1 MQALNARDVA
11 IDYAFMV
18 TVEKFMRHGQP
29 DVPDYMIS
37 GSRGDF
43 SGVGDI
49 HFFYSADEV
58 LYGALP
64 DFEAACAKAGV
75 PCTVF
80 ARPGMVHC
88 YCMLPRAPVGLS
100 NILDRELCWRE
111 PVEGPHR

>member
-1 MQALNARDVA
+1 MQALNDKDVS
-11 IDYAFMV
+11 IDYAFM
-18 TVEKFMRHGQP
+18 TLVEKFMRHGQEN
-29 DVPDYMIS
+29 VPDYMIS

-64 DFEAACAKAGV
+64 DFEMACQRAHV
-75 PCTVF
+75 PHTAF

-88 YCMLPRAPVGLS
+88 YCMLPYFKEAKEDFGKITA
-100 NILDRELCWRE
+100 ILRK
-111 PVEGPHR
+111 